1 MDGQRTGTA
10 PLQAYAR
17 RAVRRD
23 HLAFVALAAASF
35 LYGVTFVVVKD
46 AVALTPP
53 IGFVGWRFLLGATA
67 LFLIARPAG
76 KRIWREGSVAGMF
89 LLAGYALQ
97 TQGLTSTT
105 ASNSGLITGLYVVFT
120 PLLAAGVARRV
131 PRPWVVVGAMIAFA
145 GLAFLTLDDMLR
157 PQRGDALTV
166 GAALA
171 YAAHIVYL
179 SRVAH
184 RHPVLAFTAIQAL
197 VTALGALGYSAL
209 IEGLEFP
216 GRQVWPAVL
225 ITGLAV
231 SAGAFLLQVWAQTVV
246 GPARTA
252 IILALEPAFA
262 AGSAAVFLAERLSP
276 SGWAGA
282 GLILLGIYIVLG
294 ATGDEDSLP
303 AAEAIT
309 PAH

>member
-1 MDGQRTGTA
+1 MLSR
-10 PLQAYAR
+10 P
-17 RAVRRD
+17 VRRD
-23 HLAFVALAAASF
+23 HLAVVALVAASF

-46 AVALTPP
+46 AVAVTPP
-53 IGFVGWRFLLGATA
+53 VGFVGWRFLLGAAA

-76 KRIWREGSVAGMF
+76 ARLWAQGAAAGTF

-97 TQGLTSTT
+97 TQGLTSTS

-120 PLLAAGVARRV
+120 PLLAALVRRRA
-131 PRPWVVVGAMIAFA
+131 PKPWVVTGALVAFA
-145 GLAFLTLDDMLR
+145 GLALLTLDNALLLR
-157 PQRGDALTV
+157 RGDALTV

-179 SRVAH
+179 ARVAH
-184 RHPVLAFTAIQAL
+184 RHPVLAFTAVQAL
-197 VTALGALGYSAL
+197 VTAIGALGYSAVA
-209 IEGLEFP
+209 EGFALPARE
-216 GRQVWPAVL
+216 VWPAIA

-231 SAGAFLLQVWAQTVV
+231 SAGAFLLQVWSQTVL

-262 AGSAAVFLAERLSP
+262 AGSAAVFLGERLSS
-276 SGWAGA
+276 SGLLGA
-282 GLILLGIYIVLG
+282 GLILVGIYVVLG
-294 ATGDEDSLP
+294 ATGEEDALP

>member
-1 MDGQRTGTA
+1 MLQRC
-10 PLQAYAR
+10 R
-17 RAVRRD
+17 RKLGAVRRD
-23 HLAFVALAAASF
+23 HLAFVALVAAAF

-53 IGFVGWRFLLGATA
+53 VGFVGWRFLLGAAA

-76 KRIWREGSVAGMF
+76 ASVWHHGAIAGAF

-97 TQGLTSTT
+97 TQGLTSTS

-120 PLLAAGVARRV
+120 PLLAAAVARRA
-131 PRPWVVVGAMIAFA
+131 PRLWVVAGALVAFA
-145 GLAFLTLDDMLR
+145 GLAFLTLDGALR
-157 PQRGDALTV
+157 LQRGDALTV
-166 GAALA
+166 AAALA
-171 YAAHIVYL
+171 YAVHIVYL

-184 RHPVLAFTAIQAL
+184 LHPVLPFTAVQAL
-197 VTALGALGYSAL
+197 VTAIGALGYSVVAEG
-209 IEGLEFP
+209 IEIPPPEA
-216 GRQVWPAVL
+216 WPAVV

-231 SAGAFLLQVWAQTVV
+231 SAGAFLLQVWSQTVL
-246 GPARTA
+246 GPARTG

-262 AGSAAVFLAERLSP
+262 AASAAVFLGERLTS
-276 SGWAGA
+276 SGWLGA
-282 GLILLGIYIVLG
+282 GLILIGIYVVLG
-294 ATGDEDSLP
+294 ATGDEDALP